1 MGDLAYVDE
10 EGSGTPRPDADAQAE
25 PGSRLSETSRQRAWE
40 TARLEGWEKE
50 EAARNGVRSRLIVI
64 SNQQPAG
71 QIIAQWHLFWA
82 P

>member
-10 EGSGTPRPDADAQAE
+10 ERSGTQTQKQK
-25 PGSRLSETSRQRAWE
+25 RLSEQTSRQRAWE
-40 TARLEGWEKE
+40 TETARRDGWEEE

>member
-1 MGDLAYVDE
+1 MGDLAYVDV
-10 EGSGTPRPDADAQAE
+10 EGSGTLTQKQK
-25 PGSRLSETSRQRAWE
+25 RLSEQTSRQRAWE
-40 TARLEGWEKE
+40 TARRDGWEEE
-50 EAARNGVRSRLIVI
+50 EATRNGVRSRLIVI